1 MRPSCPEELSLRLGP
16 TVYLGRPFQGTFEQA
31 VMAGEVAPTVPPL
44 SFSYLSLA
52 TQGGPSQARGLNIPQ
67 LGDIELGAGD
77 TAFGREPGSL
87 GFTVFGNA
95 WRLGRLGG
103 VEIRVDSSW
112 IVIALLITYSLYI
125 QFTEAFPVLATPGV
139 LSLAILFSL
148 LFFGSVLIHELA
160 HAVVARRRGIPVRG
174 ITLFLFGGATH
185 AKVEAR
191 GPKDELVVSIVGPL
205 TSLIVGGLF
214 WLLGTAIYPATP
226 PLGGGFRYLGG
237 VNVVLAVFNMLP
249 GFPLDG
255 GRVLRSLVW
264 RATGSLNRA
273 TRVASIAGQAVGYL
287 MIAAGVFFLI
297 QGILPSAIWLA
308 AIGWFLAQAA
318 RSSYAELQVRRWL
331 ESVEA
336 EDLLTPELISV
347 PPDITLREAA
357 DRYLVRY
364 DHGAF
369 PVKMDGRT
377 IGLLTLRGV
386 KRVPQEAWSTR
397 TVSDTM
403 EPLGQQCSVE
413 ATARM
418 DEVLAKLQDG
428 RVGRC
433 LVIRDGDVVGIITP
447 SDVARWLERR
457 QAFTR

>member
-1 MRPSCPEELSLRLGP
+1 
-16 TVYLGRPFQGTFEQA
+16 
-31 VMAGEVAPTVPPL
+31 
-44 SFSYLSLA
+44 
-52 TQGGPSQARGLNIPQ
+52 
-67 LGDIELGAGD
+67 
-77 TAFGREPGSL
+77 
-87 GFTVFGNA
+87 VFGSA

-125 QFTEAFPVLATPGV
+125 QFNEAFPVLATPGV

-191 GPKDELVVSIVGPL
+191 GPRDELLVSIVGPL
-205 TSLIVGGLF
+205 TSLIAGGLF
-214 WLLGTAIYPATP
+214 WLLGTAIHPATP
-226 PLGGGFRYLGG
+226 ALGGGFRYLGG
-237 VNVVLAVFNMLP
+237 VNVLLALFNMLP

-287 MIAAGVFFLI
+287 MIAAGVFFLV
-297 QGILPSAIWLA
+297 QGIPASAIWLA

-318 RSSYAELQVRRWL
+318 RSSYTELRLRRVL

-336 EDLLTPELISV
+336 QDLMTPQPVSV
-347 PPDITLREAA
+347 PPDITLREAV
-357 DRYLVRY
+357 DRYFKRY
-364 DHGAF
+364 DHAAF
-369 PVKMDGRT
+369 PVEDDGRT
-377 IGLLTLRGV
+377 FGLLTLRGV
-386 KRVPQEAWSTR
+386 KRVPQEAWGIR
-397 TVSDTM
+397 TVRDTI

-428 RVGRC
+428 QVRRC
-433 LVIRDGDVVGIITP
+433 LVLRNGTVVGIITP

-457 QAFTR
+457 QAFSR

>member
-1 MRPSCPEELSLRLGP
+1 M
-16 TVYLGRPFQGTFEQA
+16 
-31 VMAGEVAPTVPPL
+31 
-44 SFSYLSLA
+44 
-52 TQGGPSQARGLNIPQ
+52 
-67 LGDIELGAGD
+67 
-77 TAFGREPGSL
+77 FGS
-87 GFTVFGNA
+87 A

-112 IVIALLITYSLYI
+112 IVIAFLITYSLYI
-125 QFTEAFPVLATPGV
+125 QFSEAFPVLAIPSA

-191 GPKDELVVSIVGPL
+191 GPKDELLVSIVGPL

-214 WLLGTAIYPATP
+214 WLLGTAMQPATL

-237 VNVVLAVFNMLP
+237 VNVLLAAFNMLP

-287 MIAAGVFFLI
+287 MIAAGVFFLV
-297 QGILPSAIWLA
+297 QGILSSAIWVA
-308 AIGWFLAQAA
+308 AIGWFVAQAA
-318 RSSYAELQVRRWL
+318 RSSYTELHVRRLL

-336 EDLLTPELISV
+336 EDLMTPELVSV
-347 PPDITLREAA
+347 PPDITLREAV
-357 DRYLVRY
+357 DRYAMRY
-364 DHGAF
+364 DHPAF
-369 PVKMDGRT
+369 PVGTDGRT

-386 KRVPQEAWSTR
+386 KRVPQEAWGIR
-397 TVSDTM
+397 TVRDTM
-403 EPLGQQCSVE
+403 EPLGQQCTVE
-413 ATARM
+413 ATAPM

-428 RVGRC
+428 QLGRC
-433 LVIRDGDVVGIITP
+433 LVLRGGDVVGIITP
-447 SDVARWLERR
+447 SDVARWLRRR
-457 QAFTR
+457 QAFSR